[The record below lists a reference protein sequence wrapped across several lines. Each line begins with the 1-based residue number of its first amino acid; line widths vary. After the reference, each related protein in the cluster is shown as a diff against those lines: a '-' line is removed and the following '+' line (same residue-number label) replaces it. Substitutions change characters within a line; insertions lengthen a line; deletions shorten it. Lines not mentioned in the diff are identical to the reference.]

1 MYKVIHPF
9 CDLRYDNHLYSV
21 GDTFPVKGCR
31 PTKARYAE
39 LSGSE
44 NKVGMPLI
52 EEVTENKSS
61 H

>member
-1 MYKVIHPF
+1 MYRVIYPF
-9 CDLRYDNHLYSV
+9 YDLKHENHIYSV
-21 GDTFPVKGCR
+21 GDIFPVEGCR

-44 NKVGMPLI
+44 NKVGRPLI
-52 EEVTENKSS
+52 VEVDENESS